1 MTKRNRWIWI
11 FSGLIL
17 ASVLLFYAIV
27 YMYDRPGG
35 LLDQRMSQA
44 MGQNNTIHIPL
55 GKTPEEAI
63 QRFRRSPMINV
74 IHREPVE
81 GGVLLFMKRN
91 KQEVSNLQLEYV
103 RKTWLG
109 WKWGWGGEFSI
120 GSSLQSKSALNYMS
134 MPAIKGIST
143 AFPLVFGDVLNAS
156 IKSVTVDIKGTGNY
170 NAKLTKGTTGE
181 TIWFVFLPSTA
192 ASTPFNIEGY
202 NEQGDLIAVKTISD
216 SRDSGWIDLR
226 D

>member
-1 MTKRNRWIWI
+1 MWIC
-11 FSGLIL
+11 SGLIL
-17 ASVLLFYAIV
+17 ASALLFYAIV
-27 YMYDRPGG
+27 YLYDRPGG
-35 LLDQRMSQA
+35 FLDQRMSHA
-44 MGQNNTIHIPL
+44 MGQEDTIHIPL
-55 GKTPEEAI
+55 GKTAEEAI
-63 QRFRRSPMINV
+63 QLFRRSPTLNV

-81 GGVLLFMKRN
+81 GGVLLFMNRI

-134 MPAIKGIST
+134 IPAIKGIST
-143 AFPLVFGDVLNAS
+143 PFPLVYGDVLNAS
-156 IKSVTVDIKGTGNY
+156 IKSVTVDIKGTDKY
-170 NAKLTKGTTGE
+170 NAKLTKVTSE
-181 TIWFVFLPSTA
+181 QTIWFVLLPST